1 MIALGDQIGVQLA
14 EHGREAIG
22 IFDILRTAPP
32 LDPQPIWKAACAAG
46 RAGEEALLA
55 NAREFC
61 GDLAAAPFGYP
72 DARGGR
78 LEGADDAVAPGAGHP
93 EHADGV
99 ALRGTADRGDLGLQA
114 THPRPLGR
122 SRTVSR
128 CGPSRDCTAIP
139 LVSLPRTDL

>member
-55 NAREFC
+55 NAWEFC
-61 GDLAAAPFGYP
+61 GDRAAAPFGYP
-72 DARGGR
+72 DARAGR
-78 LEGADDAVAPGAGHP
+78 LQGADDDLAPGAVHT
-93 EHADGV
+93 EHAEGHVMHANDARVDPGF
-99 ALRGTADRGDLGLQA
+99 QS
-114 THPRPLGR
+114 THFRTLWRRR
-122 SRTVSR
+122 SISR
-128 CGPSRDCTAIP
+128 SYQPHFRK
-139 LVSLPRTDL
+139 